1 MESTG
6 ENIEPVYFDDISS
19 LSYLLDARRQH
30 ILGIKSDGT
39 IWGIGTNTSGQLGLG
54 NITNKTTLTQITSN
68 IGIST
73 PKTISYG
80 NNYTIVLMTNG
91 TIWGTGLNNVY
102 QLGLGDISNRS
113 TLTQITSSGGRPLSI
128 SCGDSHTMVL
138 MTNKTI
144 WGTGLNTSGQL
155 GLGDTSNRNTLTQI
169 TSDISGCTPL
179 SISCGGYRT
188 MVLMT
193 NGTIWGTGNNGSG
206 QLGLGVGDTNI
217 INTLTQITSDISGCK
232 PQYISCGSDHTMVL
246 MTNDTIWGTGFNL
259 YGQLGLGD
267 TSNRN
272 TLTQITSDISGCTPL
287 SISCGA
293 YHTMVLMTNNT
304 IWGTGLNTG
313 RELGLGDTSN
323 RNTLTQITSNIG
335 GRTPIS
341 ISSGFSNTVVLMTDG
356 TIWITGNFGSEI
368 GNTNSTLTKLITNNT
383 TFIHIAGGYDVY
395 PYPIRFNTDINV
407 IGKDSYQNLYDTNV
421 QPSQM
426 TISNKN
432 SFNNATLSSDTLQ
445 FYNMSTSLSS
455 SYGING
461 ASLSEPIRYN
471 YSALSLPISDIAVGY
486 IQDGTGE
493 VPLNVNATDQIL
505 KTLVLGPGIWRLS
518 GSCGFDASV
527 AKYHILSITTLTVV
541 PRIEPSCQTRVHSD
555 NDALPVLQ
563 CQRVVTNDVSKT
575 YYLVAQS
582 EHITD
587 ILSPTVIFQAIRIA

>member
-1 MESTG
+1 
-6 ENIEPVYFDDISS
+6 
-19 LSYLLDARRQH
+19 
-30 ILGIKSDGT
+30 
-39 IWGIGTNTSGQLGLG
+39 
-54 NITNKTTLTQITSN
+54 
-68 IGIST
+68 
-73 PKTISYG
+73 
-80 NNYTIVLMTNG
+80 
-91 TIWGTGLNNVY
+91 
-102 QLGLGDISNRS
+102 
-113 TLTQITSSGGRPLSI
+113 
-128 SCGDSHTMVL
+128 
-138 MTNKTI
+138 
-144 WGTGLNTSGQL
+144 
-155 GLGDTSNRNTLTQI
+155 
-169 TSDISGCTPL
+169 
-179 SISCGGYRT
+179 
-188 MVLMT
+188 
-193 NGTIWGTGNNGSG
+193 
-206 QLGLGVGDTNI
+206 
-217 INTLTQITSDISGCK
+217 
-232 PQYISCGSDHTMVL
+232 
-246 MTNDTIWGTGFNL
+246 
-259 YGQLGLGD
+259 
-267 TSNRN
+267 
-272 TLTQITSDISGCTPL
+272 
-287 SISCGA
+287 
-293 YHTMVLMTNNT
+293 
-304 IWGTGLNTG
+304 
-313 RELGLGDTSN
+313 
-323 RNTLTQITSNIG
+323 
-335 GRTPIS
+335 
-341 ISSGFSNTVVLMTDG
+341 MTDG